1 MAARKTRSGRL
12 RTLEERLAW
21 LRDKRSA
28 RKAAGEP
35 WSYLSDEIVALEW
48 ALPILREAADVQD
61 AIGESPFA
69 VEKGI

>member
-12 RTLEERLAW
+12 RTLEERLGW

-35 WSYLSDEIVALEW
+35 WSYLSD
-48 ALPILREAADVQD
+48 
-61 AIGESPFA
+61 AIRHRDR
-69 VEKGI
+69 